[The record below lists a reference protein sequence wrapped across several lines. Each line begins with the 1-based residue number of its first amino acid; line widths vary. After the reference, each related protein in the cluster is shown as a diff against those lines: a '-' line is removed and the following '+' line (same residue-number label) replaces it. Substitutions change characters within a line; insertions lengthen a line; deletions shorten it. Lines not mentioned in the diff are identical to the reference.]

1 MANTVTSQTLLDGSK
16 RSVIKWYLA
25 SDGAS
30 GELAD
35 QVIFDAS
42 AMTPATT
49 DSTIERIRGYFI
61 GFSGLV
67 EFDATT
73 DVAALVLPADDQFDF
88 DFTND
93 VTNGLPN
100 NSGTGKTGDILLT
113 TTGFTAAT
121 DIGWLEITVRKD

>member
-30 GELAD
+30 GELTD

-49 DSTIERIRGYFI
+49 DSTIERIRGYLV

-67 EFDATT
+67 EFDATA
-73 DVAALVLPADDQFDF
+73 DVAALVLPTDDQFDF
-88 DFTND
+88 DFTNE

-100 NSGTGKTGDILLT
+100 NAGDGKTGDILLT

-121 DIGWLEITVRKD
+121 DIGWIEITVRKD

>member
-1 MANTVTSQTLLDGSK
+1 MANTVQSQTLLDGSK
-16 RSVIKWYLA
+16 RTVIKWYFA
-25 SDGAS
+25 SDGAT

-42 AMTPATT
+42 AVTPAAT

-73 DVAALVLPADDQFDF
+73 DVAAFVLPSDDQFDY
-88 DFTND
+88 DFTD
-93 VTNGLPN
+93 KVINGLPN
-100 NSGTGKTGDILLT
+100 NGGAGVTGDILLS
-113 TTGFTAAT
+113 TTGFSAAT
-121 DIGWLEITVRKD
+121 DIGWLEITVRKN

>member
-16 RSVIKWYLA
+16 RSVIKWYFA
-25 SDGAS
+25 SDGVA

-35 QVIFDAS
+35 QIIFDAS
-42 AMTPATT
+42 AMTPAAD

-88 DFTND
+88 DFTNEI
-93 VTNGLPN
+93 TNGLPN
-100 NSGTGKTGDILLT
+100 NAGTGKTGDILLS